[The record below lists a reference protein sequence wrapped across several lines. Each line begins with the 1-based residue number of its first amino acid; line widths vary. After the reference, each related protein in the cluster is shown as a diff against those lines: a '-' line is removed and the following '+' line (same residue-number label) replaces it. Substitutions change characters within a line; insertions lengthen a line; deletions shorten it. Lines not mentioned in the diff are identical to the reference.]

1 MGALTA
7 PSANPLPLEAVERQL
22 DRLLTFFP
30 RVDSKVSA
38 LFAVTSAQLAVA
50 ALNLTLDDLKVWWI
64 AACLV
69 AFILSAAWV
78 MIHLYRCTYPHL
90 EGGQQSLIYFAE
102 IVKKQPHAYIR
113 SIGNVQ
119 VDVYREDVAGQI
131 YRNAEILCLKYRFL
145 KRATIGA
152 SLCILPWSAFL
163 LATSLSHW
171 KLPVFSS

>member
-1 MGALTA
+1 MTSP
-7 PSANPLPLEAVERQL
+7 PSQSLPLEALERQL

-30 RVDSKVSA
+30 RVDSKVTS

-50 ALNLTLDDLKVWWI
+50 ALNLTLSDLKVWWI
-64 AACLV
+64 TGVLI
-69 AFILSAAWV
+69 AFVLCAAWV
-78 MIHLYRCTYPHL
+78 MVHLYRCTYPHL

-102 IVKKQPHAYIR
+102 IVKKQPHAYVRAID
-113 SIGNVQ
+113 SVKLEA
-119 VDVYREDVAGQI
+119 YREDVAGQI

-152 SLCILPWSAFL
+152 SVSIIPWSALL

>member
-1 MGALTA
+1 MVATQPISDEAL
-7 PSANPLPLEAVERQL
+7 ERQL

-30 RVDSKVSA
+30 RVDSKVSS

-50 ALNLTLDDLKVWWI
+50 ALNLTLNDLKVWWI
-64 AACLV
+64 TGCVV
-69 AFILSAAWV
+69 AFAFCALWV

-113 SIGNVQ
+113 AIDNVK
-119 VDVYREDVAGQI
+119 VDAYREDVAGQI

-152 SLCILPWSAFL
+152 SVSILPWSALL

>member
-1 MGALTA
+1 M
-7 PSANPLPLEAVERQL
+7 ANSDSISNEAMERQL

-30 RVDSKVSA
+30 RVDSKVSS

-50 ALNLTLDDLKVWWI
+50 ALNLTLNDLKVWWI
-64 AACLV
+64 TGCVVVFALCAL
-69 AFILSAAWV
+69 WV
-78 MIHLYRCTYPHL
+78 MVHLYRCAYPHL

-102 IVKKQPHAYIR
+102 IVKKQSHAYVRAID
-113 SIGNVQ
+113 NVKN
-119 VDVYREDVAGQI
+119 DAYREDVAGQI

-152 SLCILPWSAFL
+152 SVSTLPWSALL